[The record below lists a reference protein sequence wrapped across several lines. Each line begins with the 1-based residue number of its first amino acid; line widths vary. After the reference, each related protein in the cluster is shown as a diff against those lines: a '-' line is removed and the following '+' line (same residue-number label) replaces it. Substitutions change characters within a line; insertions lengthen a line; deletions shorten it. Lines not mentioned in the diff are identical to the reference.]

1 AYTAVFDVDGE
12 QTSLTVV
19 VNELIE
25 EPTVPTKEGYTFDG
39 WYDAE
44 TNGNKW
50 DFAVDKMPA
59 SDITLYAKFTENE
72 EPNASSSIN
81 VEPNDDNSITVEP
94 DASNSITV
102 KPTENNDG
110 TNNPNSSSDDKVNI
124 KLPITGDE
132 WNVLPIFVGAVLI
145 GMGLVLFRK
154 KRQTK

>member
-1 AYTAVFDVDGE
+1 
-12 QTSLTVV
+12 
-19 VNELIE
+19 
-25 EPTVPTKEGYTFDG
+25 
-39 WYDAE
+39 
-44 TNGNKW
+44 
-50 DFAVDKMPA
+50 M
-59 SDITLYAKFTENE
+59 
-72 EPNASSSIN
+72 
-81 VEPNDDNSITVEP
+81 EPNDDNSINVEP